1 MTTRPEDT
9 PTIARLCEEVATLTA
24 QLERCHLVIEEQDT
38 LRREECASLKEKLRE
53 THTLFKAE
61 RAGLYRKLSI
71 GADELDQ
78 LKREHRQEVIF
89 LRGEFG
95 EQIVSL
101 ETQLLHERSER
112 EAAQRTIAILGGGL
126 DPEPE
131 ELTCANEKCG
141 KKSTKRR
148 GNQLYCSD
156 RCKLA
161 TQKRRARAKLAPC
174 QNEKCSE
181 KIEGKR
187 KGARYCS
194 AKCKNAAGVRRHRAS
209 IGGGES

>member
-1 MTTRPEDT
+1 MPTSPEDA
-9 PTIARLCEEVATLTA
+9 PTIARLCEEITTLTS
-24 QLERCHLVIEEQDT
+24 QLERYQLVFEEQDI
-38 LRREECASLKEKLRE
+38 LRRSERAKLKEELDE
-53 THTLFKAE
+53 THKLFRAE
-61 RAGLYRKLSI
+61 RAGLYKRLSI
-71 GADELDQ
+71 SADEIDQ
-78 LKREHRQEVIF
+78 LRNDHKREVIF

-95 EQIVSL
+95 EQIVAL

-148 GNQLYCSD
+148 GNQLYCSS
-156 RCKLA
+156 RCK
-161 TQKRRARAKLAPC
+161 
-174 QNEKCSE
+174 S
-181 KIEGKR
+181 
-187 KGARYCS
+187 
-194 AKCKNAAGVRRHRAS
+194 AAGVRRHRAS